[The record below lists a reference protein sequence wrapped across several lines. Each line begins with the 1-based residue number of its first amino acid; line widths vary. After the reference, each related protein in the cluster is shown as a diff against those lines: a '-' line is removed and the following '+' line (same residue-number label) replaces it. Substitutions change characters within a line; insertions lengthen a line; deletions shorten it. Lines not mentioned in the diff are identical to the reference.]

1 MMMEHLGIPAANDL
15 VVKAMSSV
23 LASGIKTPDLGGR
36 ASTRQVTAAVAKEI
50 RRLAR

>member
-1 MMMEHLGIPAANDL
+1 MPAAAGL
-15 VVKAMSSV
+15 VVKAMSAV
-23 LASGIKTPDLGGR
+23 LASGVKTPDLGGR